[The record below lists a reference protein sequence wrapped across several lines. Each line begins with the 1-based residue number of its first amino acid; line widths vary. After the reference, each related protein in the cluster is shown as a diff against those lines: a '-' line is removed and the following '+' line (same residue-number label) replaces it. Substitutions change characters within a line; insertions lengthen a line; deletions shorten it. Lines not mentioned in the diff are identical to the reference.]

1 MMLRRQHFYSFYW
14 SLLLMGLYH
23 ITMECDARAVNV
35 SNTWTMPQEGLNV
48 FYRFF
53 RDRIS
58 WFEADAVCQ
67 FHHANLVTVDNS
79 FQFDATRDL
88 LRELDVNDI
97 VWIGL
102 MRPQS
107 SDRFMWSNSRPL
119 VTNTGYWA
127 ESLPL
132 MDAPLC
138 AVIDPIRDYRWHALR
153 CGGPETASFLC
164 EMPVPSWADACI
176 LKDMPNLT
184 MQYMADTA
192 SIELIRNCQEE
203 GLLRTACK
211 GKQDREQAL
220 QSLICPRERLEAQR
234 INDITNSHFKS
245 MQIINSIPTDNNE
258 NNNIELLPIDGN
270 YGSVNANSY
279 TDQVQTEQNTVQ
291 KLIEQFNVDEL
302 MQADEQP
309 SQMETIN
316 NFYKL
321 QGPIAKPVKKSG
333 KKLTEF
339 TKKDLT
345 KQQLLEN
352 EKKEEILK
360 MEEMMLG
367 DQPISAQRGEPE
379 IAEHIL
385 EDVVSN
391 EIMEHLPHSK
401 KVLTVPTAQTLHTIE
416 LMKEKLHKGDEKQN
430 EKLLKLKFERK
441 IIATSSTAATITAN
455 TATATTTAATAS
467 LITTTDI
474 NLNTDKSS
482 TTVNNLTT
490 PKPFTQMHSTTIV
503 IPSIAA
509 AAATISHPIHPQQPH
524 SNVFTES
531 PPRLPH
537 TKETA
542 DNSHF
547 IPPMLLV
554 KSHYVPTSKHVGHGE
569 HRTLEYHT
577 EPVEKVEQTASP
589 GIIIEMEG
597 TTLKTLDDTAKLIV
611 SEKYRDIEE
620 STIKAVTEQ
629 ETNRNK
635 PNNNSNSIRID
646 YSTTK
651 QPLATT
657 DETKLYTT
665 LQTTIINPTT
675 QKIQTISRNVAVVE
689 QQNDDTNTMDTAV
702 IAIQDQQKNNEE
714 KIVVETTKSAL
725 TTEKM
730 HDLVAKN
737 ATNIEEALAKKEQKE
752 IEEQE
757 EEKEVE
763 EEDDEKKNEKWQKRR
778 VKTAMLAL
786 NSKQKPDQKEQAL
799 ITTKTISYTQTIE
812 HANGMTDRATT
823 EKPKVAIYAAET
835 QNVQTEISVQ
845 NVEEKDENKKQKSEQ
860 EQEQEQEQQEE
871 QEQEQQK
878 VKQKETIVKTME
890 HTTFPTKMTTTVNN
904 NKEPITLNIEIAKVN
919 EKPEEENISTS
930 NKHQPTTTT
939 TPTTITTTTTTAIT
953 TTTTAI
959 TPTTSNAINNTTT
972 NVVPNTSIT
981 THSTHPVDINVT
993 QTTRNFLKVTTEE
1006 PYKPNRRRSLTKPE
1020 TMSYIKKI
1028 LG

>member
-1 MMLRRQHFYSFYW
+1 
-14 SLLLMGLYH
+14 
-23 ITMECDARAVNV
+23 
-35 SNTWTMPQEGLNV
+35 MPQEGLNV

-270 YGSVNANSY
+270 YGSINTNPYV
-279 TDQVQTEQNTVQ
+279 DQVQTEQNTVQ

-321 QGPIAKPVKKSG
+321 QGPISNPVKKSG

-367 DQPISAQRGEPE
+367 DQPMSAQRGEPE

-401 KVLTVPTAQTLHTIE
+401 KVLTLPTAQTLHTIE
-416 LMKEKLHKGDEKQN
+416 LMKEKLHKDDEKQN

-441 IIATSSTAATITAN
+441 IIASRSTAATTTAN
-455 TATATTTAATAS
+455 TATTTTSAAATAS

-490 PKPFTQMHSTTIV
+490 PKPFTQMHSTTIA

-537 TKETA
+537 AKETA

-577 EPVEKVEQTASP
+577 EPVEKVQQTASP

-597 TTLKTLDDTAKLIV
+597 TTLKSLDDTAKLIV
-611 SEKYRDIEE
+611 SEKYREIEE

-665 LQTTIINPTT
+665 LQTTVINPTT

-689 QQNDDTNTMDTAV
+689 QQNDDTNTMATDV
-702 IAIQDQQKNNEE
+702 IAIQDQQKKGERKME
-714 KIVVETTKSAL
+714 VETTKSAL

-730 HDLVAKN
+730 HDLVAEN
-737 ATNIEEALAKKEQKE
+737 VTNIEEAQAKKEQKE
-752 IEEQE
+752 
-757 EEKEVE
+757 EEKQ
-763 EEDDEKKNEKWQKRR
+763 EDGDEKKKPEMAKEKR
-778 VKTAMLAL
+778 VKTTMLAL

-812 HANGMTDRATT
+812 HAHEMTDRATT

-835 QNVQTEISVQ
+835 QNIQTEISVQ
-845 NVEEKDENKKQKSEQ
+845 NVEEKEENRKQKSEQ
-860 EQEQEQEQQEE
+860 EQEQEQQEEQDQEE
-871 QEQEQQK
+871 QEVKQK
-878 VKQKETIVKTME
+878 ENDKQQKETIVKTME
-890 HTTFPTKMTTTVNN
+890 HTTFPTKMTTTAN

-919 EKPEEENISTS
+919 EKPEDNI
-930 NKHQPTTTT
+930 HQPTTTA
-939 TPTTITTTTTTAIT
+939 TTTTST
-953 TTTTAI
+953 TTSTT
-959 TPTTSNAINNTTT
+959 INNTTT
-972 NVVPNTSIT
+972 NVAPNTSIT
-981 THSTHPVDINVT
+981 THSTQPADVNVT

>member
-1 MMLRRQHFYSFYW
+1 MRVLLLNIMMLRRQHFYSFYW

-258 NNNIELLPIDGN
+258 NNNIELLPIDGS
-270 YGSVNANSY
+270 YGSINTNPY

-321 QGPIAKPVKKSG
+321 QGPIANPVKKSG

-367 DQPISAQRGEPE
+367 DQPMSAQRGEPE

-401 KVLTVPTAQTLHTIE
+401 KVLTLPTAQTLHTIE
-416 LMKEKLHKGDEKQN
+416 LMKEKLHKDDEKQN

-441 IIATSSTAATITAN
+441 IIATRSTAATTTAN
-455 TATATTTAATAS
+455 TATTTTAAATAS

-537 TKETA
+537 AKETA

-577 EPVEKVEQTASP
+577 EPVEKVQQTASP

-597 TTLKTLDDTAKLIV
+597 TTLKSLDDTAKLIV
-611 SEKYRDIEE
+611 SEKYREIEE

-675 QKIQTISRNVAVVE
+675 QKIQTVSRNVAVVE
-689 QQNDDTNTMDTAV
+689 QQNDDTNTMATDV
-702 IAIQDQQKNNEE
+702 IAIQDQQKKGKRKME
-714 KIVVETTKSAL
+714 VETTKSAL

-730 HDLVAKN
+730 HDLVAEN
-737 ATNIEEALAKKEQKE
+737 VTNIEEAQAKKEQR
-752 IEEQE
+752 E
-757 EEKEVE
+757 EEKE
-763 EEDDEKKNEKWQKRR
+763 EDGDETKKPEMAKEKR
-778 VKTAMLAL
+778 VKTTMLAL

-812 HANGMTDRATT
+812 HAHGMTDRATT

-835 QNVQTEISVQ
+835 QNIQTEISVQ
-845 NVEEKDENKKQKSEQ
+845 NVEEKEENKKQKQKPEQ
-860 EQEQEQEQQEE
+860 EQEQEQKQEQQEE
-871 QEQEQQK
+871 QEQEEQEVKQK
-878 VKQKETIVKTME
+878 ENDKQQKETIVKTME
-890 HTTFPTKMTTTVNN
+890 HTTFPIKMTTTAN

-919 EKPEEENISTS
+919 EKPEENI
-930 NKHQPTTTT
+930 HQPTTTT
-939 TPTTITTTTTTAIT
+939 TTATTTTTTTTATGT
-953 TTTTAI
+953 TTSTT
-959 TPTTSNAINNTTT
+959 INNTTT
-972 NVVPNTSIT
+972 NVAPNTSIT
-981 THSTHPVDINVT
+981 THSTQPVDVNVT